1 MNDYNDEKVLETY
14 RDLFIY
20 TEDAVLERIES
31 LERYVAEKVSLNIH
45 NESSTSH
52 LKNKASKLK
61 KQLAV
66 IQKDHEEPR

>member
-1 MNDYNDEKVLETY
+1 MNDYNNEKVLETY

-31 LERYVAEKVSLNIH
+31 LERYVAEKVSLNIS

-52 LKNKASKLK
+52 LTNKASKLK
-61 KQLAV
+61 QQLAV
-66 IQKDHEEPR
+66 IQKDHEESR